1 MEYTSFVEGDSKEI
15 TADYDPELLDNIME
29 FCTIHL
35 RDVFIRVLLKTD
47 LGEELGKPSHSVE
60 RDRRAMNSTVGSLL
74 LLTQ

>member
-1 MEYTSFVEGDSKEI
+1 MRLNQKSLE
-15 TADYDPELLDNIME
+15 NIME

-35 RDVFIRVLLKTD
+35 RDIFMRVLLKMD
-47 LGEELGKPSHSVE
+47 FGEELGKPRHSVE